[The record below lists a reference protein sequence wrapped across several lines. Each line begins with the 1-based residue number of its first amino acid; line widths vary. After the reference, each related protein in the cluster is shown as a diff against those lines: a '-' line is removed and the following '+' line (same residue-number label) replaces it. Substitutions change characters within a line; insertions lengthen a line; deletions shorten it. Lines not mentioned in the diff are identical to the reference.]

1 MTTPAPQD
9 AHSALI
15 RFPGVATALLSL
27 SPFLLLFGWLT
38 VMGTGSRGYFDRAPT
53 QAMLGSG
60 MILIG
65 VMTLVA
71 ALTLVGVRAIAQQ
84 QIDILRQGQVGSGDE
99 RVVE

>member
-1 MTTPAPQD
+1 MTPPAPQD
-9 AHSALI
+9 AHPALI
-15 RFPGVATALLSL
+15 RFPRVATALLSL

-60 MILIG
+60 MLLIG
-65 VMTLVA
+65 VMALLA

-84 QIDILRQGQVGSGDE
+84 QIDILRQGQVGSDDQ